1 MTSDTL
7 ESDTTMSYEI
17 RDRDIGGILDQSIYL
32 FRDHFKFIAKA
43 IGVLLVPCY
52 LALGLSFVLLTPN
65 AIDVWSG
72 PETMPSDAEFA
83 LTVALSL
90 ISSVVL
96 GFFVVPLT
104 YGALIYGIA
113 SRYLGKTATVKECFA
128 YSLRRLGW
136 MVLGSLLVGI
146 ATTVGTFLCIVP
158 GLIVTAL
165 FYLYAP
171 VIILERANTF
181 DAFSRSAHL
190 IRGFVWNTIAL
201 ILVVGI
207 MQVGVSALA
216 GLGPTSVGY
225 QMAAYLAQAI
235 SIAFTTVV
243 TVVLYFAAR
252 SRVEHLDLEL
262 LVNKVDT
269 PPVSGSAL

>member
-104 YGALIYGIA
+104 YGALIYGVA

-136 MVLGSLLVGI
+136 MVLGSLLVGV

-181 DAFSRSAHL
+181 DALSRSAHL

>member
-1 MTSDTL
+1 MTAETHDSDAP
-7 ESDTTMSYEI
+7 MPYEI

-32 FRDHFKFIAKA
+32 FRDHFRFIAKA

-52 LALGLSFVLLTPN
+52 LALGLGFVLLTPN
-65 AIDVWSG
+65 AIDIWSG

-83 LTVALSL
+83 LTIALSL

-104 YGALIYGIA
+104 YGALIFGVA
-113 SRYLGKTATVKECFA
+113 SRYLGKTATVKESFA

-136 MVLGSLLVGI
+136 MVLGSILVGI
-146 ATTVGTFLCIVP
+146 ATAVGTFLCIVP

-171 VIILERANTF
+171 VIVLERANTF
-181 DAFSRSAHL
+181 DALSRSAHL
-190 IRGFVWNTIAL
+190 IRGFVWNTVAL
-201 ILVVGI
+201 ILVLGF
-207 MQVGVSALA
+207 MQIGVSALA

-225 QMAAYLAQAI
+225 QLAAYLVQAI
-235 SIAFTTVV
+235 SIAFSTVV

-262 LVNKVDT
+262 MVNRVDA
-269 PPVSGSAL
+269 PPALESAL